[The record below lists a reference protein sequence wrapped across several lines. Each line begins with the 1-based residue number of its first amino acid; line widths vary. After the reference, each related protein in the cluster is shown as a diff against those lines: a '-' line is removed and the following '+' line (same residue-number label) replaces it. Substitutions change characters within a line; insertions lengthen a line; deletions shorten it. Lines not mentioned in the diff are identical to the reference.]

1 MPTHSQSCQKNRQNT
16 QNYRTVYIDD
26 IAMKYL
32 KDYIASR
39 NSSNSPNKPLFTQ
52 SRTTKPMSDEAVRGS
67 LKRIKSNA
75 KIDRRIYPHL
85 FRKTTATNIV
95 KRGGSVHD
103 AEEYLGHKDQSVTG
117 KHYSY
122 ISEEHTRNIF
132 EKYVATV

>member
-16 QNYRTVYIDD
+16 QNYTTLYLDD
-26 IAMKYL
+26 VAMKYL

-39 NSSNSPNKPLFTQ
+39 NGSNNPNEPLFTQ
-52 SRTTKPMSDEAVRGS
+52 SLTTKPMSDEAVRATI
-67 LKRIKSNA
+67 KRIKSNA

-103 AEEYLGHKDQSVTG
+103 AGEYLGHKDQSVTG